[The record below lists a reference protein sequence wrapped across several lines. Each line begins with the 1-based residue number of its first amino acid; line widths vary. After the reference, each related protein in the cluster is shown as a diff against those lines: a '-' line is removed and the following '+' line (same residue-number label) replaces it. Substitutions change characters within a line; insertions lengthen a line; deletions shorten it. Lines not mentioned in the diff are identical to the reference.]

1 MIAAASDGT
10 RNIRQHRFSPQHSR
24 YGRAKSRSSIP
35 HSPACTLLE
44 NQSAN
49 GDDDTTSTVA
59 GQWHRFTGMSD
70 QDVIRRMVV
79 QHLESLRAAGV
90 QQVGAIPH
98 VNVAPAVAQPVA
110 INNPP
115 AAVPLASPSRHEY
128 EPMPRKSAA
137 AAVPAASASS
147 VISLPF
153 SSPCLSGDERLD
165 VFNKMRKE
173 VAGCLACKQLVRNRT
188 QTVFGVGSVTPRVVF
203 FGEAPG
209 ADEDKQGIPFVGRAG
224 QLLTKIIEACTFKR
238 DDVYIMNVLKCRP
251 PDNRV
256 PEPDEVANCRP
267 FFERQ
272 FDTLQPEYIVCVGA
286 TPAQALL
293 ETTLSIGK
301 LRGKFHSY
309 RSSKVVC
316 TYHPAYLL
324 RNPDAKKF
332 VWDDLQMMLREMGID
347 PAARKS

>member
-1 MIAAASDGT
+1 
-10 RNIRQHRFSPQHSR
+10 
-24 YGRAKSRSSIP
+24 
-35 HSPACTLLE
+35 
-44 NQSAN
+44 
-49 GDDDTTSTVA
+49 
-59 GQWHRFTGMSD
+59 MSE
-70 QDVIRRMVV
+70 QDVIRRMLV
-79 QHLESLRAAGV
+79 QQLESLRAAGV
-90 QQVGAIPH
+90 QQIGALPAI
-98 VNVAPAVAQPVA
+98 APQLVTPSAPPARMPSQP
-110 INNPP
+110 PP
-115 AAVPLASPSRHEY
+115 AAASRPAFPARHEDDS
-128 EPMPRKSAA
+128 MAKKSAA
-137 AAVPAASASS
+137 PPPSS
-147 VISLPF
+147 GLKLLPF
-153 SSPCLSGDERLD
+153 SSPCLSSDERLD
-165 VFNKMRKE
+165 VFTKMRKE
-173 VAGCLACKQLVRNRT
+173 VAGCIACPALVRNRT
-188 QTVFGVGSVTPRVVF
+188 QTVFGVGSVMPRVVF

-256 PEPDEVANCRP
+256 PEPDEVSHCRH

-301 LRGKFHSY
+301 LRGKFHEY

-332 VWDDLQMMLREMGID
+332 VWDDLQMMLRDMGID
-347 PAARKS
+347 PAVKKN

>member
-1 MIAAASDGT
+1 MVT
-10 RNIRQHRFSPQHSR
+10 QQ
-24 YGRAKSRSSIP
+24 
-35 HSPACTLLE
+35 LE
-44 NQSAN
+44 A
-49 GDDDTTSTVA
+49 
-59 GQWHRFTGMSD
+59 
-70 QDVIRRMVV
+70 
-79 QHLESLRAAGV
+79 LRAAGV
-90 QQVGAIPH
+90 QQIGALPM
-98 VNVAPAVAQPVA
+98 VA
-110 INNPP
+110 
-115 AAVPLASPSRHEY
+115 RHEPIRASQPTSTP
-128 EPMPRKSAA
+128 EPVRPRSPTPTVSPAPEDDPMPRKSAA
-137 AAVPAASASS
+137 AATALPLVSGASVKSEPY
-147 VISLPF
+147 SL
-153 SSPCLSGDERLD
+153 PCLSKDERLD
-165 VFNKMRKE
+165 VFTKMEKE
-173 VAGCLACKQLVRNRT
+173 VAGCIACPHLVRNRSR
-188 QTVFGVGSVTPRVVF
+188 TVFGDGTVMPRVVF

-238 DDVYIMNVLKCRP
+238 EDVYIMNVAKCRP

-256 PEPDEVANCRP
+256 PEPDEISNCRH

-309 RSSKVVC
+309 RGSKVVA

-332 VWDDLQMMLREMGID
+332 VWDDLQMMLRDMGID
-347 PAARKS
+347 PTARKS

>member
-1 MIAAASDGT
+1 
-10 RNIRQHRFSPQHSR
+10 
-24 YGRAKSRSSIP
+24 
-35 HSPACTLLE
+35 
-44 NQSAN
+44 
-49 GDDDTTSTVA
+49 
-59 GQWHRFTGMSD
+59 MSD
-70 QDVIRRMVV
+70 QDVIRRMLV
-79 QHLESLRAAGV
+79 QQLESLRAAGV
-90 QQVGAIPH
+90 QQIGALP
-98 VNVAPAVAQPVA
+98 VVAPAVIPQSTPLQKPTLTARPLDTY
-110 INNPP
+110 PP
-115 AAVPLASPSRHEY
+115 TIA
-128 EPMPRKSAA
+128 PR
-137 AAVPAASASS
+137 PAASVRHEDPSMAKKSTAAPVSTGPS
-147 VISLPF
+147 VLTLPF
-153 SSPCLSGDERLD
+153 SSPCLSSDERLD
-165 VFNKMRKE
+165 VFTKMRKE
-173 VAGCLACKQLVRNRT
+173 VAGCVACPALVRNRT

-238 DDVYIMNVLKCRP
+238 DDVYILNVLKCRP

-256 PEPDEVANCRP
+256 PEPDEVSHCRH

-309 RSSKVVC
+309 RSCKVVC

-332 VWDDLQMMLREMGID
+332 VWDDLQMMLRDMGID
-347 PAARKS
+347 PAANKT